1 MQGFK
6 SLSGVELKMAKL
18 VLVPGLL
25 CTDILFTPQISA
37 LQDEV
42 EISIAKTTGMDS
54 ITAMAE
60 RLLDEQSGRFILA
73 GLSMGGYVAMETA
86 RLAPDRVAGLGLLS
100 TAADQDTKKKKKLRT
115 ELIRLSSIG
124 KFKGVTPRL
133 LPQFLSPEAL
143 LDKVLTARVMEM
155 AATVGQVNFALQQTA
170 IMGRRDQR
178 DMLAD
183 YRRPALVLCGDLDVL
198 TPPEKSEEMA
208 GLLPNSE
215 LVLLPETG
223 HLSTLEAPQACI
235 EALQRLIARSQAS
248 I

>member
-1 MQGFK
+1 
-6 SLSGVELKMAKL
+6 MAKL
-18 VLVPGLL
+18 VFIPGLL

-37 LQDEV
+37 LQDEA
-42 EISIAKTTGMDS
+42 EITIAETTGMDS

-60 RLLDEQSGRFILA
+60 CLLDQQSGPFILA
-73 GLSMGGYVAMETA
+73 GLSMGGYVAMEAA
-86 RLAPDRVAGLGLLS
+86 RLAPDRVVGLGLLS
-100 TAADQDTKKKKKLRT
+100 TAADQDTEKKKKLRT

-124 KFKGVTPRL
+124 RFKGVTPRL
-133 LPQFLSPEAL
+133 LPQFLSPAAL
-143 LDKVLTARVMEM
+143 LDEALTTRVMEM

-170 IMGRRDQR
+170 IIGRRDQR

-183 YRRPALVLCGDLDVL
+183 YPHPSLVLCGELDVL

-215 LVLLPETG
+215 LVLLPEIG

-235 EALQRLIARSQAS
+235 EALRRLLACVAAS
-248 I
+248 R

>member
-1 MQGFK
+1 
-6 SLSGVELKMAKL
+6 MAKL
-18 VLVPGLL
+18 VFIPGLL

-37 LQDEV
+37 LQDEA
-42 EISIAKTTGMDS
+42 EITIAETTGMDS

-60 RLLDEQSGRFILA
+60 CLLDQQSGPFILA
-73 GLSMGGYVAMETA
+73 GLSMGGYVAMEAA
-86 RLAPDRVAGLGLLS
+86 RLAPDRVVGLGLLS
-100 TAADQDTKKKKKLRT
+100 TAADQDTEKKKKLRT

-124 KFKGVTPRL
+124 RFKGVTPRL
-133 LPQFLSPEAL
+133 LPQFLSPAAL
-143 LDKVLTARVMEM
+143 LDEALTTRVMEM

-178 DMLAD
+178 DILTD
-183 YRRPALVLCGDLDVL
+183 YPHPSLVLCGELDVL

-215 LVLLPETG
+215 LVLLPEIG

-235 EALQRLIARSQAS
+235 EALRRLLARVAAS
-248 I
+248 R

>member
-1 MQGFK
+1 
-6 SLSGVELKMAKL
+6 
-18 VLVPGLL
+18 
-25 CTDILFTPQISA
+25 
-37 LQDEV
+37 
-42 EISIAKTTGMDS
+42 
-54 ITAMAE
+54 
-60 RLLDEQSGRFILA
+60 
-73 GLSMGGYVAMETA
+73 MGGYVAMETA

-100 TAADQDTKKKKKLRT
+100 TAADQDTEKKKKLRT

-133 LPQFLSPEAL
+133 LPQFLSPAAL
-143 LDKVLTARVMEM
+143 LDEALTARVMEM

-183 YRRPALVLCGDLDVL
+183 YRRPALVLCGELDVL
-198 TPPEKSEEMA
+198 TPPNKSEEMA
-208 GLLPNSE
+208 GLLANSE

-235 EALQRLIARSQAS
+235 GALQRLIARSQTS
-248 I
+248 H

>member
-1 MQGFK
+1 
-6 SLSGVELKMAKL
+6 MAKL
-18 VLVPGLL
+18 VFIPGLL

-37 LQDEV
+37 LQDEA
-42 EISIAKTTGMDS
+42 EITIAETTGMDS

-60 RLLDEQSGRFILA
+60 CLLDQQSGPFILA
-73 GLSMGGYVAMETA
+73 GLSMGGYVAMEAA
-86 RLAPDRVAGLGLLS
+86 RLAPDRVVGLGLLS
-100 TAADQDTKKKKKLRT
+100 TAADQDTEKKKKLRT

-124 KFKGVTPRL
+124 RFKGVTPRL
-133 LPQFLSPEAL
+133 LPQFLSPAAL
-143 LDKVLTARVMEM
+143 LDEALTTRVMEM

-183 YRRPALVLCGDLDVL
+183 YPHPSLVLCGELDEL
-198 TPPEKSEEMA
+198 TPPKKSEEMA

-215 LVLLPETG
+215 LVLLPEIG

-235 EALQRLIARSQAS
+235 EALRRLLARVAAS
-248 I
+248 R

>member
-1 MQGFK
+1 MT
-6 SLSGVELKMAKL
+6 KL
-18 VLVPGLL
+18 VLIPGLL
-25 CTDILFTPQISA
+25 CTDILFAPQISA
-37 LQDEV
+37 LQQEV
-42 EISIAKTTGMDS
+42 EIAIAETTGMNS

-60 RLLDEQSGRFILA
+60 RVLDEHGGPFILA
-73 GLSMGGYVAMETA
+73 GLSMGGYVAMEVV
-86 RLAPDRVAGLGLLS
+86 RLAPDRVMGLGLLS
-100 TAADQDTKKKKKLRT
+100 TAADQDSEKKKKLRT

-133 LPQFLSPEAL
+133 LPQFLSPAALQDEA
-143 LDKVLTARVMEM
+143 LTARVMDM

-178 DMLAD
+178 EALAD
-183 YRRPALVLCGDLDVL
+183 YPHPALVLCGMLDVL

-215 LVLLPETG
+215 LVLLPDIG

-235 EALQRLIARSQAS
+235 DALRRLIARSQAS
-248 I
+248 R